1 LMSDE
6 ERRAMNFKSVTTA
19 GLLAASLLALAMPVA
34 AQQQHLDVRT
44 SAQKEQVTT
53 NSAGETEVRLV
64 PAATVVPGEKV
75 VYTITFRNVSDEA
88 AENVVITNPIAAELT
103 FVNGSETSEGAVV
116 EFSIDGGASF
126 AGRDA
131 LTVVEDGARRPAEAK
146 DFTHIRWVMQE
157 ELAAGAEGIVRF
169 AAVLN

>member
-1 LMSDE
+1 
-6 ERRAMNFKSVTTA
+6 MNLKSVLA
-19 GLLAASLLALAMPVA
+19 AAVLAASLLALAVPAA

-53 NSAGETEVRLV
+53 NGAGETETRLV

-75 VYTITFRNVSDEA
+75 VYTITFRNVSDET

-103 FVNGSETSEGAVV
+103 FVDGSATTAGADVQ
-116 EFSIDGGASF
+116 FSVDGGASF
-126 AGRDA
+126 GNRADLLVDEG
-131 LTVVEDGARRPAEAK
+131 GAQRPAEAK

-157 ELAAGAEGIVRF
+157 ELAAGAQGVVRF